1 MSGAP
6 ASASPVAVA
15 RVPGIEGLRGILA
28 LWVLFSHTVTA
39 SGLGEDWRGPFRVLY
54 VGTHA
59 VDAFIIVSGFV
70 IFFLL
75 DTARETPG
83 VFLWR
88 RALRLYPVYLV
99 CLLVSAALLPMQLR
113 VYGEAPFPH
122 PHTDYLV
129 RIVEASL
136 AQLPQHLAAHLLM
149 LHSAIP
155 PSILPHANYAILHPG
170 WSLSLEWQFY
180 LIAPLLFALLLRGTA
195 TALLVIG
202 GACAAHFLLAGPQ
215 GFLPRHVPEFALGI
229 ACYLLW
235 RRGLAPSWPLLLPA
249 GVALAYL
256 TTHDPAVVVWMAV
269 FLAAL
274 APRAVGAAALNGALQ
289 VAPLQTLGRWSYA
302 IYLSHTIVLVV
313 AMDALR
319 RAGVPA
325 AGQWAYFAVLLG
337 TTLAGTL
344 LVSALLH
351 RFVEAPGIA
360 LGRRAAARRQTAE
373 G

>member
-1 MSGAP
+1 MDA
-6 ASASPVAVA
+6 ASPPAVA
-15 RVPGIEGLRGILA
+15 RLPGIEGLRGVLA

-75 DTARETPG
+75 DTARERPG
-83 VFLWR
+83 VFLRR
-88 RALRLYPVYLV
+88 RALRLYPVYLA

-122 PHTDYLV
+122 PHTAYLV
-129 RIVEASL
+129 AIVEASI
-136 AQLPQHLAAHLLM
+136 AQLPLHLAAHLAM
-149 LHSAIP
+149 VHAAIP
-155 PSILPHANYAILHPG
+155 PSMLPHANYAILHPG

-180 LIAPLLFALLLRGTA
+180 LLAPLVFAMLLRGGA
-195 TALLVIG
+195 SALLVIG

-215 GFLPRHVPEFALGI
+215 GFLPLHVPEFALGI
-229 ACYLLW
+229 ACYMVW
-235 RRGLAPSWPLLLPA
+235 RRRPALSWPLLLPA
-249 GVALAYL
+249 GMALAYL

-274 APRAVGAAALNGALQ
+274 APRAAGAATLNGVLQ
-289 VAPLQTLGRWSYA
+289 SAPLQALGRWSYA
-302 IYLSHTIVLVV
+302 VYLSHTIVLVL

-319 RAGVPA
+319 AAGMPVM
-325 AGQWAYFAVLLG
+325 GQWAYFGALLAA
-337 TTLAGTL
+337 TLCGTL
-344 LVSALLH
+344 VVSAALH
-351 RFVEAPGIA
+351 RWVEAPCIA
-360 LGRRAAARRQTAE
+360 FGRRIAARGPRAPA
-373 G
+373 